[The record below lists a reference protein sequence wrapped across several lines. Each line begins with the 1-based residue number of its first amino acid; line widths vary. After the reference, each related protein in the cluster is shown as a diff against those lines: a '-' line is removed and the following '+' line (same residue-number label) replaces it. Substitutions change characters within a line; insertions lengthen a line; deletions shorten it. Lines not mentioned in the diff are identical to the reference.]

1 MSHLPTLSRR
11 LDQPTILPITEVD
24 WTIINSTFAP
34 SSSLFS
40 QNAVVNLLEATT
52 WSAEVLARV
61 VTIVVIMVLTL
72 VGNVAL
78 VGGICCYDDLRRKR
92 VSVFLVNL
100 AAADL
105 MVCAVTMTTEIFFVA
120 FGEWILGAVGCKLV
134 VYAQIVTLASTTFL
148 LTAMSIDRYQVLVQ
162 PLRSLRGQPT
172 VRRKVQV
179 AWLLAFLFATPQL
192 FIFVETEETL
202 NGRTA
207 RACIS
212 RGYTAQWQRKVYFS
226 FLSVYIL
233 VIPAAIMFYCY
244 LNIIRSVW
252 TRSRG
257 GGGGGDGADKG
268 RVVLVGAQTVFH
280 NRRSGSAETTT
291 TTLAS
296 STRDG
301 SRNSMVCFG
310 LPRQMVASSKR
321 NVIKMTLSVILG
333 FLICWTPY
341 FVVSLIRIFS
351 DYRFRLENLLSVC
364 EIMAMAHS
372 AMNPILYGF
381 FSTRTMRL
389 ATGQL
394 IHRFG
399 RRRIHNVSC
408 DDTIYLSEYNNRT
421 PTRLW
426 QRGRSFDLRNS
437 TNAAAVG
444 TADPRRSVVVE
455 LKRQND
461 SLTKALRS
469 QENNIQNRTRRSV
482 AETEIRSSDL
492 PLMRSPSGQ
501 FELYYAA
508 QSASTSE
515 GRFLIRCSY
524 NQNNKGYGSTTR
536 FRVGHILEM
545 FKNRPAPLLGKI
557 PDSSFGGTPFPSS
570 CRHSIPAEVGRRRDF
585 DPTDSRRRRSA
596 AEFETLRKRN
606 YSHAADGST
615 GSTEAPQLE
624 TPLFFR
630 PSRSL
635 PDGSIQRNCNR
646 RFLCRRISSAD

>member
-1 MSHLPTLSRR
+1 MSHLPTSSPR
-11 LDQPTILPITEVD
+11 LDQPTIFPITEVN
-24 WTIINSTFAP
+24 WTIINSTFSL
-34 SSSLFS
+34 SSFFKNS
-40 QNAVVNLLEATT
+40 AVNHLEATTTTTTTT

-61 VTIVVIMVLTL
+61 VTIVVIMTLTL

-192 FIFVETEETL
+192 FIFVQTEETV
-202 NGRTA
+202 NGRTT
-207 RACIS
+207 RACMS
-212 RGYTAQWQRKVYFS
+212 QGYTAPWQRKMYFT

-233 VIPAAIMFYCY
+233 VIPAVIMFYCY

-252 TRSRG
+252 MRSRG
-257 GGGGGDGADKG
+257 DSVDKS
-268 RVVLVGAQTVFH
+268 RVLLVGAQTVC
-280 NRRSGSAETTT
+280 RRSSVETTT
-291 TTLAS
+291 LDPS

-301 SRNSMVCFG
+301 SSVRSRNSMVCFG
-310 LPRQMVASSKR
+310 LPRRMVASSKR

-351 DYRFRLENLLSVC
+351 DYRIRLDNLLSVC

-372 AMNPILYGF
+372 ALNPLLYGF

-394 IHRFG
+394 LHRFG
-399 RRRIHNVSC
+399 RRRIHNASAY
-408 DDTIYLSEYNNRT
+408 DTIYISEYNKRT
-421 PTRLW
+421 TTRLW
-426 QRGRSFDLRNS
+426 QRERSLDLRNPP
-437 TNAAAVG
+437 NAVG
-444 TADPRRSVVVE
+444 TAVAME
-455 LKRQND
+455 LKRHSD
-461 SLTKALRS
+461 SRKVLRS
-469 QENNIQNRTRRSV
+469 QENNSQNDRTRRSV

-492 PLMRSPSGQ
+492 PVSSRTRSPSGQ
-501 FELYYAA
+501 YELCYAGK
-508 QSASTSE
+508 SSTVTE
-515 GRFLIRCSY
+515 GRFLIRCRY
-524 NQNNKGYGSTTR
+524 NRNKSYGSTF
-536 FRVGHILEM
+536 FRVGNVLEM
-545 FKNRPAPLLGKI
+545 FKNRPPI
-557 PDSSFGGTPFPSS
+557 PDSACGNPSPPYN
-570 CRHSIPAEVGRRRDF
+570 RHSVPAEIGRREF
-585 DPTDSRRRRSA
+585 DSINSRRRRSA
-596 AEFETLRKRN
+596 AEFETVRKRN
-606 YSHAADGST
+606 SHDIRPDGST
-615 GSTEAPQLE
+615 AGTAPPTTETQQA
-624 TPLFFR
+624 PLFR
-630 PSRSL
+630 SSGSL
-635 PDGSIQRNCNR
+635 PDSSTKRNCNR
-646 RFLCRRISSAD
+646 RVFSRRISSAD